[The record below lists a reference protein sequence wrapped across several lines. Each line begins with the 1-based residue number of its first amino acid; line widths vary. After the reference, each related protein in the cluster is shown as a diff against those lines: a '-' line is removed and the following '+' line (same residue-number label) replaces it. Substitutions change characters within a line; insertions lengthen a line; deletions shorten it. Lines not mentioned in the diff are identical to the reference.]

1 MTVTLLP
8 ALACAG
14 GEARMDVFK
23 QVVAAPTL
31 SATGLA
37 WDWSAFGDGKLW
49 LALFT
54 FL

>member
-1 MTVTLLP
+1 M
-8 ALACAG
+8 
-14 GEARMDVFK
+14 EVFK
-23 QVVAAPTL
+23 EVVAAPSL

-37 WDWSAFGDGKLW
+37 WDWSAFNTGELW